1 MEWEWWQVVIGVVV
15 AILAIR
21 ITATINV
28 TEWLKHRDERA
39 VRNLRSLCPHT
50 EIEVS
55 EGGEIKVQS
64 TAISP
69 MGTVDWVC
77 QNCGMRFRGGQGQAA
92 EVAQYWGQNP
102 KLWMRQMKK
111 YEKYFRKR
119 FRS

>member
-64 TAISP
+64 TGYQP
-69 MGTVDWVC
+69 DGTVDWGLPELRDALPRRTGTRQQRSLNIGVRTPS
-77 QNCGMRFRGGQGQAA
+77 CGCVR
-92 EVAQYWGQNP
+92 
-102 KLWMRQMKK
+102 
-111 YEKYFRKR
+111 
-119 FRS
+119 